1 MPQPVQHRDRSLA
14 WYLAALMGILA
25 VPLLALTVIP
35 TWMHLATER
44 GRLEAIAG
52 AARED
57 VLSLLDR
64 DLAAKVAILRAL
76 ATSPALDAGDFERF
90 ESQARELIGTEG
102 FHIICATPTAASS
115 LPAHRQQR

>member
-1 MPQPVQHRDRSLA
+1 MSCRCSIATLPQRWRSC
-14 WYLAALMGILA
+14 
-25 VPLLALTVIP
+25 
-35 TWMHLATER
+35 
-44 GRLEAIAG
+44 
-52 AARED
+52 
-57 VLSLLDR
+57 
-64 DLAAKVAILRAL
+64 AL

>member
-64 DLAAKVAILRAL
+64 DLAAKVAILRARHVARARRRRL
-76 ATSPALDAGDFERF
+76 RALRKPG
-90 ESQARELIGTEG
+90 
-102 FHIICATPTAASS
+102 P
-115 LPAHRQQR
+115 